1 MDASE
6 YPTLQYGS
14 HEEILD
20 HYKGSL
26 ELEALRKFAAE
37 NLALQC
43 SILHQEWCTGE
54 QMELIKRIKAMNSDE
69 LSNIIDEMNDAVE
82 AKYFEAE
89 QKVKSARK
97 LVMAAERELE
107 YAQASGDDSREE

>member
-1 MDASE
+1 
-6 YPTLQYGS
+6 
-14 HEEILD
+14 
-20 HYKGSL
+20 
-26 ELEALRKFAAE
+26 
-37 NLALQC
+37 
-43 SILHQEWCTGE
+43 
-54 QMELIKRIKAMNSDE
+54 MNSDE